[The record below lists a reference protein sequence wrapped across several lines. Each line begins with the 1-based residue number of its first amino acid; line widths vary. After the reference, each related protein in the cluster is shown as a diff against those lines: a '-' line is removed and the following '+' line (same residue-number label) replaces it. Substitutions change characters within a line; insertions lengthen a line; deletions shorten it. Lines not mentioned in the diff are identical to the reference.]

1 MSFPVFCHEC
11 LLRRWRE
18 SRTGA
23 KHHVWLSGCALPW
36 PTGLMMMFSFSS
48 LSLTVGNGHLSV
60 CLSVDGPP
68 LFLYCRACPPPQ
80 HLLNRLFGC
89 FYMAVFYHFCCFNLM
104 WFLFHC
110 TPCLYSSLP
119 SVCEGQRWP
128 VKATVCLLRRGG
140 AFISVLCFLP
150 APLVHTHTHI
160 HTQQYHTASSYVFML
175 VFCKQ

>member
-1 MSFPVFCHEC
+1 MSFLVFCHEC

-18 SRTGA
+18 VRTGA

-36 PTGLMMMFSFSS
+36 PTGLMMSFSFSS
-48 LSLTVGNGHLSV
+48 LWGMDT

-68 LFLYCRACPPPQ
+68 HFLYWCRTCPPPQ

-89 FYMAVFYHFCCFNLM
+89 FYVAVFFYHFCCFNLM

-110 TPCLYSSLP
+110 TPCVYSSLP

-128 VKATVCLLRRGG
+128 VKATVCLLQRSG

-150 APLVHTHTHI
+150 APLVHTHT
-160 HTQQYHTASSYVFML
+160 YPHTAISHSLLLCIYVGIL
-175 VFCKQ
+175 

>member
-1 MSFPVFCHEC
+1 MSDCPAVLC
-11 LLRRWRE
+11 LDLQGWWWC
-18 SRTGA
+18 SVSA
-23 KHHVWLSGCALPW
+23 HWV
-36 PTGLMMMFSFSS
+36 S
-48 LSLTVGNGHLSV
+48 LWGTDTCLSV